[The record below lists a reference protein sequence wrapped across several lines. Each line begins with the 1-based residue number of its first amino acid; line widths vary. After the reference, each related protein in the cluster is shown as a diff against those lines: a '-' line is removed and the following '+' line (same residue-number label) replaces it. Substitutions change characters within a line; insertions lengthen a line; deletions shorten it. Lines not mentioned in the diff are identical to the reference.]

1 VSSYYRFLLA
11 LESKVPFGRE
21 RGGVGLVFSWN
32 NAFQPAQHAEQA
44 NPAFERASIMFNLG
58 AVSSQLAIGADLT
71 TDAGVKTS
79 ARSFQATSF
88 CSFAFLLF

>member
-1 VSSYYRFLLA
+1 MSSYYRFLLA

-21 RGGVGLVFSWN
+21 RGGVCLVFSWN
-32 NAFQPAQHAEQA
+32 NAFHPAQHAEQA